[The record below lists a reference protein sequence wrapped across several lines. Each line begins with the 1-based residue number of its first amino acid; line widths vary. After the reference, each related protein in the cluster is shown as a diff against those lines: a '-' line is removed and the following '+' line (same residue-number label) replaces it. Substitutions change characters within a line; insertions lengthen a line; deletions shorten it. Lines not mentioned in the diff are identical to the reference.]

1 MYEQIEKIKEILLGV
16 WGKKHYI
23 LIATWI
29 ICPVGWLAVSALP
42 DKYEATAQVYVDTQS
57 LLRPLMEGLM
67 VETDPDYQV
76 RLMVKTLLG
85 RPNLTKIARMTD
97 LDLQAEDSEEFEAII
112 EDLKTN
118 MTIEPVGK
126 ENIFN
131 ISYEGKDPL
140 IAKNIVQAA
149 LTVFIENTL
158 GETRSDT
165 DTAQKFLDKQIR
177 DYENRLVAAEKRLT
191 EFKKRYTGVLP
202 TNNGGFY
209 SALNAAKNRLRE
221 TNLQLMEAQGRL
233 ESARGQLSQEDL
245 SSGQAL
251 SENILDND
259 SIATTYDERIQG
271 LKTNLDTA
279 LISYTEKHP
288 DVIEIR
294 RRLDELSRL
303 RKEEIEAYYLALTT
317 ESEDGESVNLSAAN
331 ASPVYQEMRIL
342 VNQIENEIASL
353 QVRANNYQSQVDELT
368 EKIRT
373 IPDIEA
379 ELVALNRGYEINKS
393 KYEELLSR
401 KETALMAKQADATSD
416 KIQFRVIDP
425 PQVPSEPSGPYR
437 IIFYLAV
444 LVVGVGAGAGAAFM
458 MTQANP
464 VVVSSNQLSRALN
477 MPVMGV
483 VTAASSIGL
492 VDKEKRKTRMFII
505 SNVLLLVLLAGFIGY
520 STSSQAPQTQQTKV
534 Y

>member
-1 MYEQIEKIKEILLGV
+1 MYEQIERIKEILLGV
-16 WGKKHYI
+16 WAKKHYI

-29 ICPVGWLAVSALP
+29 ICPIGWLAVSALP
-42 DKYEATAQVYVDTQS
+42 DKYEASAQVYVDTQS

-97 LDLQAEDSEEFEAII
+97 LDLQAEDSEEFEEII
-112 EDLKTN
+112 DDLKSK
-118 MTIEPVGK
+118 MTIQPVGK
-126 ENIFN
+126 ENIFT
-131 ISYEGKDPL
+131 ISYEGEDPQL
-140 IAKNIVQAA
+140 AKNIVQAA

-165 DTAQKFLDKQIR
+165 DTAQKFLDKQIQ
-177 DYENRLVAAEKRLT
+177 DYENRLVIAEKRLT
-191 EFKKRYTGVLP
+191 EFKKRYTGILP
-202 TNNGGFY
+202 SDSGGFY
-209 SALNAAKNRLRE
+209 SALNGAKTRLRD
-221 TNLQLMEAQGRL
+221 TNLQLMEARSRL
-233 ESARGQLSQEDL
+233 ESAQGQLSKEDL
-245 SSGQAL
+245 NSQSL

-259 SIATTYDERIQG
+259 AISTTYDERIQT

-303 RKEEIEAYYLALTT
+303 RKEEIEAYYVALTT
-317 ESEDGESVNLSAAN
+317 EGEDGESVNLSAAN

-353 QVRANNYQSQVDELT
+353 QVRANNYQAQVDELT

-379 ELVALNRGYEINKS
+379 ELVALNRGYEINKG

-416 KIQFRVIDP
+416 KIQFRVVDP
-425 PQVPSEPSGPYR
+425 PQVPLEPSGPYR
-437 IIFYLAV
+437 ILFYLGV
-444 LVVGVGAGAGAAFM
+444 LVLGLGAGTGAAFM

-464 VVVSSNQLSRALN
+464 IVVSSNQLSRALN

-483 VTAASSIGL
+483 VTATSSMGL
-492 VDKEKRKTRMFII
+492 LDKETRKTRMFII
-505 SNVLLLVLLAGFIGY
+505 SNILLLVLLAGFIGY